1 MRCSNCGKKLADGET
16 FCPICGQKAPVQRT
30 QAYTPPPPPP
40 PQPTPPPAPQPIP
53 SPTPIKVNGLRSAA
67 ASAKSFFAVG
77 NRKKYVTIGAV
88 IVAVVLVFMFISGFF
103 ASNSTKIIG
112 KWQIVDV
119 NGNGLEGHEDEASR
133 MVMEFKKGD
142 LVSVTDTETGKTQTR
157 RYEVNGDRLLFYQN
171 DMFGHRDETIVEI
184 EKLTYWTMVLK
195 KPDGTETQTYKKI

>member
-67 ASAKSFFAVG
+67 GTAAASAKSFLAVG
-77 NRKKYVTIGAV
+77 NRMKYVKIGAV

-103 ASNSTKIIG
+103 ASNSKKIIG
-112 KWQIVDV
+112 TWELVEEE
-119 NGNGLEGHEDEASR
+119 NGGASNY
-133 MVMEFKKGD
+133 VSMEFKSGD
-142 LVSVTDTETGKTQTR
+142 LVTLITKNGNERTR
-157 RYEVNGDRLLFYQN
+157 FYSVNGDRLAIIKKDRYGFTDNQEV
-171 DMFGHRDETIVEI
+171 FEI
-184 EKLTYWTMVLK
+184 EKLSWSTLVLK
-195 KPDGTETQTYKKI
+195 LTNSGDRTTTFEKK